1 MSQSENS
8 RIDALIAEL
17 RRCAKAAAPDA
28 SVTLE
33 RGDAQGLADEL
44 SRLLQ
49 SSHRLRQ
56 QNAKLRRRIERLKAG
71 LGDSGPALGDEAED
85 AGGEGAPDQVLR
97 ST

>member
-1 MSQSENS
+1 MSQNENS

-17 RRCAKAAAPDA
+17 RRCAKASAPDA

-33 RGDAQGLADEL
+33 RGDAQGLVDDL

-56 QNAKLRRRIERLKAG
+56 QNGKLRRRIERLKAG
-71 LGDSGPALGDEAED
+71 LGDSAPALDDAAED
-85 AGGEGAPDQVLR
+85 VGGQGAP
-97 ST
+97 